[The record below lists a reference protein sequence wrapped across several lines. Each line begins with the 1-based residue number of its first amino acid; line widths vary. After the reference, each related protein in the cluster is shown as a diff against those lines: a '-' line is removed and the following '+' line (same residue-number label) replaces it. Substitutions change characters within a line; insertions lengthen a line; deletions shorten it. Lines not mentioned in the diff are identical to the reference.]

1 MMAMQTSRKGR
12 RIEKVE
18 SPTALQPRRRT
29 CQKRDNNRIT
39 LARLSPRQR
48 AAEPARSFA
57 ARGKVKAHIAGE
69 AKRAEGMPVTPA
81 TPYRAGA
88 AVSRRLAWTPCQI
101 VVISLRKCMDV

>member
-18 SPTALQPRRRT
+18 SPTALQPCRRT
-29 CQKRDNNRIT
+29 CQK
-39 LARLSPRQR
+39 ARQQSDHACATFATAA
-48 AAEPARSFA
+48 AAEPARCFA

-69 AKRAEGMPVTPA
+69 ANRPGACRVTPA

-88 AVSRRLAWTPCQI
+88 AASRRLACTPCQI
-101 VVISLRKCMDV
+101 

>member
-29 CQKRDNNRIT
+29 CQK
-39 LARLSPRQR
+39 ARQQSDHACAIFATAA
-48 AAEPARSFA
+48 AAEPARCFA

-69 AKRAEGMPVTPA
+69 AKRAEGH
-81 TPYRAGA
+81 AGLNGHA
-88 AVSRRLAWTPCQI
+88 AVSRRLACTPCQI
-101 VVISLRKCMDV
+101 

>member
-69 AKRAEGMPVTPA
+69 AKRAEGH
-81 TPYRAGA
+81 AGLTGHA
-88 AVSRRLAWTPCQI
+88 AVSRRLACTPCQI
-101 VVISLRKCMDV
+101 